1 MALINKTGISNG
13 STIEAEHITRAIDAL
28 SGGSTDSVSITGSL
42 MGSSSYAVTA
52 SYALN
57 AGGANSFPFTG
68 SARITGSLSITGSLR
83 VSGTNV
89 TSSFIGGLCTI
100 SSNTISLSAAN
111 LLIDTSVGSMSG
123 EIYGNKNLIL
133 DLSQLGASS
142 GGGYF
147 AIPLTQPSSAGLG
160 AMYIDDSGSPVVL
173 KISDGSGGWYEITAS
188 YQP

>member
-1 MALINKTGISNG
+1 MALINKAGITNG
-13 STIEAEHITRAIDAL
+13 GTVQAEHVTRAIDAL
-28 SGGSTDSVSITGSL
+28 SGGSTDSIIATGSL
-42 MGSSSYAVTA
+42 MGSSSYALTA

-100 SSNTISLSAAN
+100 SSNTISLSAVN

-133 DLSQLGASS
+133 DLSQLSAAS

-147 AIPLTQPSSAGLG
+147 ATPVYQPSSLVHGCTWYSNSKL
-160 AMYIDDSGSPVVL
+160 YIYDANAD
-173 KISDGSGGWYEITAS
+173 EIVEFTGVGVT
-188 YQP
+188 P